1 MNCRDKEYKKYKKQ
15 TDKIANAGQILAF
28 GGFLV
33 GGSTLA
39 LSCELKPEMK
49 LLLGI
54 PAGASFITGLLLISI
69 AQARYQKMMHD
80 NSEEIHKILSG
91 LNAKIKG

>member
-1 MNCRDKEYKKYKKQ
+1 MKDYATYMNK
-15 TDKIANAGQILAF
+15 TDKIAKAGKILAF
-28 GGFLV
+28 SGFVV
-33 GGSTLA
+33 GGTTLA
-39 LSCELKPEMK
+39 LNDELKPELK

-54 PAGASFITGLLLISI
+54 PAGASFMTGLLLISI

-80 NSEEIHKILSG
+80 NSEEITKIISG

>member
-1 MNCRDKEYKKYKKQ
+1 MKDYATYMNK
-15 TDKIANAGQILAF
+15 TDKIAKAGKILAF
-28 GGFLV
+28 SGFVV
-33 GGSTLA
+33 GGTTLA
-39 LSCELKPEMK
+39 LNNELRPELK

-54 PAGASFITGLLLISI
+54 PAGASFMTGLLLISI

-80 NSEEIHKILSG
+80 NSEEIHKIVSG